1 MNNFS
6 SRPGFNEE
14 QESRPRANDRT
25 VLLGLLGENI
35 AQSLT
40 PAMHEKEAKRQG
52 IPLVYRVIDPCSM
65 GITEPDWPAL
75 VEQAINFGFDGLN
88 VTHPA
93 KQSVIPVL
101 DELDEDA
108 TLLGAVNTV
117 VVKEGRLIGRNT
129 DHSGF
134 TRALDAIDVDAS
146 AGEVI
151 QIGAG
156 GAGSAIAYALLSAGV
171 PKLSIADINPASSD
185 ALIGRLSAA
194 FDGSRVRAIAP
205 DQMRSAA
212 RGAVGLV
219 NSTPI
224 GMTGVSNASPF
235 PVDALHS
242 DMWVGD
248 AVYRPLHTTLVKAA
262 ADLGCAVFGGAHMV
276 VGQAAAAFTM
286 FTGAAADSE
295 SMFAS
300 LPSSEEP
307 RGRI

>member
-1 MNNFS
+1 MNGFS
-6 SRPGFNEE
+6 SSPGPKEAPE
-14 QESRPRANDRT
+14 TGPTTNDRT

-40 PAMHEKEAKRQG
+40 PVMHENEAKRQG
-52 IPLVYRVIDPCSM
+52 IPLVYRIIDPCLM
-65 GITEPDWPAL
+65 GIAEPDWPAL
-75 VEQAINFGFDGLN
+75 VEQAISFGFNGLN

-93 KQSVIPVL
+93 KQSVIPAL

-108 TLLGAVNTV
+108 TLLGAVNTIV
-117 VVKEGRLIGRNT
+117 VEEGRLIGRNT

-134 TRALDAIDVDAS
+134 TTALEAIHVDAS

-171 PKLSIADINPASSD
+171 PKLSIADINPASSR

-194 FDGSRVRAIAP
+194 FDNSRMRAIAP
-205 DQMRSAA
+205 DQISHAA

-235 PVDALHS
+235 PVDALHCG
-242 DMWVGD
+242 MWVGD

-262 ADLGCAVFGGAHMV
+262 ADVGCAVFGGAHMA

-286 FTGAAADSE
+286 FTGAYSDRE
-295 SMFAS
+295 SMLESFELSAAHS
-300 LPSSEEP
+300 AK
-307 RGRI
+307 